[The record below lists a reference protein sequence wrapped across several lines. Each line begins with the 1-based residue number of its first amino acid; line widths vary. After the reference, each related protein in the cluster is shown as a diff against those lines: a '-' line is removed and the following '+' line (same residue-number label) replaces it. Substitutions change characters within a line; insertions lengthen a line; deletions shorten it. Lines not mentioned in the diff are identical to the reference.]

1 MSFCTFLD
9 DEAIKTLASNPVH
22 SYQPFFVDIAQQP
35 QQGTGGIR
43 LWPDNVQV
51 GYVKYSELPEDMQE
65 FVSPQRLESF
75 AVVVSDQRD
84 RYPSLW
90 ESSEVLP
97 QQGKVFF
104 NSLKSGSA
112 REYFNAD
119 ILVRPDSSVSVS
131 LDAEDDS
138 SPWILTD
145 TISLPKDVQSFF
157 SVIPLSD
164 DVMLVRLHAG
174 IVRVMGESEDSV
186 KFLARGVVDD
196 FVQQVQD
203 SALFMTVGFSE
214 IPGVPQKVSRAGVR
228 EPMFLTLGTSRELSP
243 RGSVQSSSSRVV
255 MEASLLVD
263 GGRAVAEQDQQ
274 ERDNAERAQQI
285 REFMASRSEGYGS
298 QVLVKQSQSKSS
310 PKARRV
316 RTARPQSSFK
326 VNNLMQALG

>member
-9 DEAIKTLASNPVH
+9 DKAIKALASTPVH
-22 SYQPFFVDIAQQP
+22 KYQPFFVDIAQQP

-43 LWPDNVQV
+43 LWPDNVQI
-51 GYVKYSELPEDMQE
+51 GYVRYSELPEDMQGE
-65 FVSPQRLESF
+65 VSPQRRESF
-75 AVVVSDQRD
+75 AVVVSDQRE

-97 QQGKVFF
+97 LQGKVFF

-119 ILVRPDSSVSVS
+119 VLVRPDSSASVS
-131 LDAEDDS
+131 LDAGDDS

-174 IVRVMGESEDSV
+174 IIRVMGESEDSV
-186 KFLARGVVDD
+186 KFLARSVVDEY
-196 FVQQVQD
+196 VQQVKD

-214 IPGVPQKVSRAGVR
+214 IPGVPQRVSRAGVR
-228 EPMFLTLGTSRELSP
+228 EPMFLTLGTSWELSP
-243 RGSVQSSSSRVV
+243 RGSVQSSSRVV

-263 GGRAVAEQDQQ
+263 GGRAVADQDQQ

-285 REFMASRSEGYGS
+285 REFMAKRSEGFGS
-298 QVLVKQSQSKSS
+298 EVSVKQ
-310 PKARRV
+310 PKTSAKPRRV
-316 RTARPQSSFK
+316 RTERAQASFK
-326 VNNLMQALG
+326 ASTLMSALV

>member
-9 DEAIKTLASNPVH
+9 DKAIKALASTPVH

-51 GYVKYSELPEDMQE
+51 GYVKYSELPEDMQGY
-65 FVSPQRLESF
+65 VSPQRLESF

-119 ILVRPDSSVSVS
+119 VLVRPDSSVSVS

-228 EPMFLTLGTSRELSP
+228 EPMFLTLGTSWELSP
-243 RGSVQSSSSRVV
+243 RGSVQSSSRVV

-274 ERDNAERAQQI
+274 EHDNAERAQQI

-298 QVLVKQSQSKSS
+298 EVSVKQSQSKSLS
-310 PKARRV
+310 KARRV
-316 RTARPQSSFK
+316 RTTRPQSSFK
-326 VNNLMQALG
+326 VNNLMQALS

>member
-9 DEAIKTLASNPVH
+9 DKAIKALASTPIH

-43 LWPDNVQV
+43 LWPDNVQI
-51 GYVKYSELPEDMQE
+51 GYVKYNELPEDMQVE
-65 FVSPQRLESF
+65 VSPQRRESF
-75 AVVVSDQRD
+75 AMVVSDQRE

-90 ESSEVLP
+90 DSSEVLP
-97 QQGKVFF
+97 QQGKVFYH
-104 NSLKSGSA
+104 SLKSGSA

-119 ILVRPDSSVSVS
+119 VLVRPDSSVSVS

-145 TISLPKDVQSFF
+145 TISLPKDVESFF

-174 IVRVMGESEDSV
+174 IIRVMGESEDSV
-186 KFLARGVVDD
+186 KFLARGVVNEY
-196 FVQQVQD
+196 VQQVQD
-203 SALFMTVGFSE
+203 SSLFMTVGFSE
-214 IPGVPQKVSRAGVR
+214 IPGVPQRVSREGVR
-228 EPMFLTLGTSRELSP
+228 EPMFLTLGTSWELSP
-243 RGSVQSSSSRVV
+243 RGSVQSSSRVV

-263 GGRAVAEQDQQ
+263 GGRAVADQDQR

-285 REFMASRSEGYGS
+285 REFMASRSEGFGS
-298 QVLVKQSQSKSS
+298 EVSVKQLKTSSK
-310 PKARRV
+310 PRRV

-326 VNNLMQALG
+326 ASNLMSALS

>member
-9 DEAIKTLASNPVH
+9 DEAIKSLASTPVH

-51 GYVKYSELPEDMQE
+51 GYVKYSELPEDMQGQ
-65 FVSPQRLESF
+65 VSPQRLESF
-75 AVVVSDQRD
+75 AVVVSDQRE

-119 ILVRPDSSVSVS
+119 VLVRPDSSVSVS

-196 FVQQVQD
+196 FVHQVQD

-228 EPMFLTLGTSRELSP
+228 EPMFLTLGTSWELSP
-243 RGSVQSSSSRVV
+243 RGSVQSSSRVV

-326 VNNLMQALG
+326 VNNLMQALS

>member
-1 MSFCTFLD
+1 M
-9 DEAIKTLASNPVH
+9 
-22 SYQPFFVDIAQQP
+22 
-35 QQGTGGIR
+35 
-43 LWPDNVQV
+43 
-51 GYVKYSELPEDMQE
+51 
-65 FVSPQRLESF
+65 
-75 AVVVSDQRD
+75 
-84 RYPSLW
+84 
-90 ESSEVLP
+90 
-97 QQGKVFF
+97 
-104 NSLKSGSA
+104 
-112 REYFNAD
+112 
-119 ILVRPDSSVSVS
+119 SVS
-131 LDAEDDS
+131 LGAEDDS

-174 IVRVMGESEDSV
+174 IVRVLGESEDSV

-214 IPGVPQKVSRAGVR
+214 IPGVPQKVSRVGVR
-228 EPMFLTLGTSRELSP
+228 EPMFLTLGTSWELSP
-243 RGSVQSSSSRVV
+243 RGSVQSSSRVV

-298 QVLVKQSQSKSS
+298 QVLVKQSQSKTS

-326 VNNLMQALG
+326 VNNLMQALS

>member
-22 SYQPFFVDIAQQP
+22 SYQPFFVDIAQHP

-51 GYVKYSELPEDMQE
+51 GYVKYSELPEDIQGY
-65 FVSPQRLESF
+65 VSPQRLESF

-119 ILVRPDSSVSVS
+119 VLVRPDSSVSVS

-228 EPMFLTLGTSRELSP
+228 EPMFLTLGTSWELSP
-243 RGSVQSSSSRVV
+243 RGSVQSSSRVV

-298 QVLVKQSQSKSS
+298 QVLVKQSKSLL
-310 PKARRV
+310 KARRV
-316 RTARPQSSFK
+316 RTVRPQSSFK
-326 VNNLMQALG
+326 VNNLMQALS

>member
-9 DEAIKTLASNPVH
+9 DEAIKSLASTSVH

-51 GYVKYSELPEDMQE
+51 GYVKYSDLPEDMQGY
-65 FVSPQRLESF
+65 VSPQRLESF
-75 AVVVSDQRD
+75 AVVVSDQRE

-112 REYFNAD
+112 RAYFNAD
-119 ILVRPDSSVSVS
+119 VLVRPDSSVSVS

-228 EPMFLTLGTSRELSP
+228 EPMFLTLGTSWELSP
-243 RGSVQSSSSRVV
+243 RGSVQSSRVV

-263 GGRAVAEQDQQ
+263 GGRSVDEQDQR

-285 REFMASRSEGYGS
+285 REFMASRTEGYGS

-326 VNNLMQALG
+326 VNNLMQALS